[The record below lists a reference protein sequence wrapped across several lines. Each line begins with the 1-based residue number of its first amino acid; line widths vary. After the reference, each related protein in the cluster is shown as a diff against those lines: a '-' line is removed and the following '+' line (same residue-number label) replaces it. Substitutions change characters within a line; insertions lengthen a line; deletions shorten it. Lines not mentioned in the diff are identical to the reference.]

1 MTAKTDEASP
11 KIPVGMDT
19 VISEAEIDEA
29 LIETFPASD
38 PPQWTL
44 GTDHLI
50 RQSSKSRK
58 PHTRHGT
65 RKLDKSRWQGFFDR
79 VSKGLVGKNAEIEV
93 ASLDLGAQ
101 VEAKW
106 LPLLGVTYEPKA
118 DLIAIALENV
128 DHMVRKPREVFIDDG
143 PLGLSSFEAVD
154 NEGRQHIVQ
163 LRDPLLLPPP

>member
-50 RQSSKSRK
+50 RQPSKSRK
-58 PHTRHGT
+58 PDTRHGT
-65 RKLDKSRWQGFFDR
+65 RKTR
-79 VSKGLVGKNAEIEV
+79 
-93 ASLDLGAQ
+93 
-101 VEAKW
+101 
-106 LPLLGVTYEPKA
+106 
-118 DLIAIALENV
+118 
-128 DHMVRKPREVFIDDG
+128 
-143 PLGLSSFEAVD
+143 
-154 NEGRQHIVQ
+154 
-163 LRDPLLLPPP
+163 